1 MVIDDLIAQLEK
13 IREERGPA
21 IVAISGYDSD
31 FYNVLIDVENK
42 TLEFNEDGKIIHH
55 PCVVLRPGSDKC
67 IHMSF
72 KE

>member
-13 IREERGPA
+13 IREERGSA

-42 TLEFNEDGKIIHH
+42 TLEFNEDGKIIRH
-55 PCVVLRPGSDKC
+55 PCVVLRPGSDEC